1 MFDSMLLYFIV
12 GKPVKCCIR
21 GLWSFRNSFPP
32 KGNSFGVCV
41 WHAFTTNTVFPA
53 ANITFQRRQLENLQ
67 ERQGERKRGEKKKLW
82 LYFYSLNSSPLW
94 KTPPGK
100 LTIHITDNTVKLDH
114 LNKQKWFN
122 WLISLIPYLQ
132 TLLPSPILKNK
143 QRA

>member
-1 MFDSMLLYFIV
+1 MLHPWTLVLQKFLSSKRKFIWCLCVTCIHDQYF
-12 GKPVKCCIR
+12 
-21 GLWSFRNSFPP
+21 
-32 KGNSFGVCV
+32 
-41 WHAFTTNTVFPA
+41 FPA